1 MDSERI
7 KGEAQKIKGG
17 VEKTVGKL
25 VGNEKLETE
34 GKIDEAAGEIRK
46 DIGKAKDAVKDAV
59 KKASK

>member
-7 KGEAQKIKGG
+7 KGEAQKIKGV

-46 DIGKAKDAVKDAV
+46 GIGKAKDAVKDAV

>member
-7 KGEAQKIKGG
+7 KGEAQKIKGV